1 MGKQYCHKIPYKTIL
16 FIQAFAC
23 YCFAG
28 KIRNVWKA
36 DNSKV
41 SPNNWIPKKLLCAF
55 VWIQVWRHPNLSVYI
70 QCTHLILISAGRWK
84 SFALVDLLK
93 PGGWFY
99 RSHMETRDWRG
110 LITGRQSLSS
120 CKPHTGLSAPKIRV
134 RRSFVQETLIWQKT
148 DTLPPSSLMCHHSAI
163 IIVPLKSTKC
173 KTTAMEGV
181 PARLFDRHVWTEED
195 GMHWSWVAS
204 SWQPWLATLHQSCSS
219 CTPNWW
225 GSTSTK
231 AKEAWA
237 PRVHL
242 SSQHLAT
249 SHEEVALI
257 YSLNI
262 VVQFQTNPNY
272 TFRAVKWYCWSKFN
286 KKSKID

>member
-93 PGGWFY
+93 PGGWFN
-99 RSHMETRDWRG
+99 RSHMETGEWRG

-148 DTLPPSSLMCHHSAI
+148 DTLPPSSLSLCHHHRSPKKYQ
-163 IIVPLKSTKC
+163 VQNNGNGGRSCP
-173 KTTAMEGV
+173 
-181 PARLFDRHVWTEED
+181 PVWPSCVNWGGWD
-195 GMHWSWVAS
+195 ALILS
-204 SWQPWLATLHQSCSS
+204 SIHPPPWLATLHQSCSS

-249 SHEEVALI
+249 SHEEVALV

-262 VVQFQTNPNY
+262 VVQFQTNPNC
-272 TFRAVKWYCWSKFN
+272 TFWAVKWYFWSKFN

>member
-55 VWIQVWRHPNLSVYI
+55 VWIQVWRHPNLNVYI

-84 SFALVDLLK
+84 IFALVDLLK
-93 PGGWFY
+93 PGGWFN
-99 RSHMETRDWRG
+99 RSHMETGEWRG

-173 KTTAMEGV
+173 KTTAMGGV

-204 SWQPWLATLHQSCSS
+204 TPPLACHSPPILQQLHTQLVRL
-219 CTPNWW
+219 NLYQ
-225 GSTSTK
+225 GQ
-231 AKEAWA
+231 
-237 PRVHL
+237 RGL
-242 SSQHLAT
+242 SAT
-249 SHEEVALI
+249 SPSFITTFGHI
-257 YSLNI
+257 SWGGCFSLFSEHCRSI
-262 VVQFQTNPNY
+262 
-272 TFRAVKWYCWSKFN
+272 SN
-286 KKSKID
+286 KP